1 MSDASPGPGLN
12 AGAASADNYRMRLRF
27 WIGLSAVLLLA
38 AGSVVAALAVYA
50 NAHADIDK
58 MQREEAAR
66 AAHQTEA
73 VAALSVGQ
81 LSSAAA
87 FFRAEG
93 QFSSHEFDVIAR
105 SLLQQE
111 VLLGTAF
118 IRRLPSSGRARFERV
133 HGVQIFERG
142 PGGLLRRAQA
152 RRAYFPLTYAQAKVD
167 TGRAIGYDLAS
178 DPERGPFLRRAR
190 DSGGPVAS
198 SVVRLVLGGDGVV
211 VYKAVYRDGAPI
223 RTVAQRRAALI
234 GFASGSFRVPDL
246 VGTAVAT
253 LPDNAEVQLRI
264 GDKVVIGPEGEL
276 EGASVAPIQI
286 ADRTWLLV
294 VRDPASPSISL
305 PLLLAVVGIAL
316 AILLGALILVWSRD
330 ERMQELQ
337 REAGEDSLTG
347 LKNRRRF
354 EEDLRAVMARG
365 RRERTFGALLMI
377 DLDHFKYVNDTHGHP
392 AGDRLIEEIAAVLRR
407 RTRESDVLARLGGDE
422 FAVVLP
428 RSSLAEARVVAE
440 AIAAAIREHEPEHD
454 PVDPVTASIGVAM
467 FGHDPRIGS
476 ATIVAEADT
485 AMYAA
490 KDSGR
495 DCVRVFDPRAL
506 SEDARETI

>member
-1 MSDASPGPGLN
+1 
-12 AGAASADNYRMRLRF
+12 MRLRF

-38 AGSVVAALAVYA
+38 AGSVIAALAVYSDD
-50 NAHADIDK
+50 HADIDK
-58 MQREEAAR
+58 MQREEATR

-81 LSSAAA
+81 LTSAAA

-105 SLLQQE
+105 SLLKQD

-118 IRRLPSSGRARFERV
+118 IRRLPGSRRARFERV
-133 HGVQIFERG
+133 RGVQIFERG
-142 PGGLLRRAQA
+142 PGGLMRRAQA
-152 RRAYFPLTYAQAKVD
+152 RRTYFPLTYAQAKVD

-178 DPERGPFLRRAR
+178 DPERAPFLRRAR
-190 DSGGPVAS
+190 DSGRPVAS
-198 SVVRLVLGGDGVV
+198 SVVRLVLGGSGLV
-211 VYKAVYRDGAPI
+211 VYKAVYHDGAPL

-246 VGTAVAT
+246 VGTAVAV
-253 LPDNAEVQLRI
+253 LPDNTEVQLRI
-264 GDKVVIGPEGEL
+264 GDQVVIGPEGEL
-276 EGASVAPIQI
+276 AGASIAPIQI

-294 VRDPASPSISL
+294 VRDPASPSVSL

-316 AILLGALILVWSRD
+316 ALLLGALILVWSRN
-330 ERMQELQ
+330 ERMQELE
-337 REAGEDSLTG
+337 REAGQDSLTG

-354 EEDLRAVMARG
+354 EEDLRALMARS
-365 RRERTFGALLMI
+365 RRELTTGALLMI
-377 DLDHFKYVNDTHGHP
+377 DLDNFKDVNDTHGHP
-392 AGDRLIEEIAAVLRR
+392 AGDRLIGEIAGVLRR

-422 FAVVLP
+422 FAVVIP
-428 RSSLAEARVVAE
+428 RSGLGDARVVAE
-440 AIAAAIREHEPEHD
+440 AIAKAIREHQPDHAGVE
-454 PVDPVTASIGVAM
+454 PVTASVGVAI

-490 KDSGR
+490 KDAGR
-495 DCVRVFDPRAL
+495 DCVRVFDPRAF
-506 SEDARETI
+506 SEDAPERL